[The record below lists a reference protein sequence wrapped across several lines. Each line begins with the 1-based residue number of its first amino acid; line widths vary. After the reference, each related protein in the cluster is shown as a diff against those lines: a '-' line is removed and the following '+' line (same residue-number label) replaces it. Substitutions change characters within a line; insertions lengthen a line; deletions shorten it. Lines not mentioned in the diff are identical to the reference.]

1 MARASE
7 TGRLA
12 VAFDIEG
19 ANAIGDLISLLE
31 AYKALAVRWMLLA
44 YNRNNRVGGG
54 CQEEDT
60 GLTPFGRDV
69 VREMERLDT
78 LVTVQRRAGGSDEA
92 RARQVWLSQESLAE
106 MCGMS
111 RISAA
116 RTLRRPA
123 HLGWVRTHARFVEVV
138 DLAGLGAL

>member
-1 MARASE
+1 
-7 TGRLA
+7 L
-12 VAFDIEG
+12 
-19 ANAIGDLISLLE
+19 

-54 CQEEDT
+54 CQDEDT

-116 RTLRRPA
+116 RALRRLA
-123 HLGWVRTHARFVEVV
+123 QLGWVRTHARFVEVV